1 MDINQQ
7 QHIDKL
13 LWQCAMGKQQQQ
25 QAAYPCHKPAS
36 HLPVLI
42 EQLELSTSSKSSS
55 RRGYASPFSG
65 CIAFMSASAFIC
77 IAGTDAPLRAQS
89 VVGNALAGLKLA
101 YAQEISEDR

>member
-1 MDINQQ
+1 VDINQQ

-55 RRGYASPFSG
+55 RRGYASPFLAALPS
-65 CIAFMSASAFIC
+65 CLLLLS
-77 IAGTDAPLRAQS
+77 S
-89 VVGNALAGLKLA
+89 VLQALMPHCVHSRWLA
-101 YAQEISEDR
+101 MHWQD